1 VRSRTYMILEEAK
14 IEDTR
19 CAQAEKV
26 LKEHIE

>member
-1 VRSRTYMILEEAK
+1 MILEEAK

-26 LKEHIE
+26 LKEHVE